1 MLLNGKLQGRALVKQ
16 RNASVLHA
24 PKPAARGANG
34 QRILVVRQAVEVPP
48 SRATA
53 ANELESLSRLSS
65 IVPDTLAFE
74 TLVPGAKLAAASVS
88 ASTLRSVLVGES
100 LGHKPYENAINA
112 ALAAGR
118 TASSPL
124 AGTSDPLDR
133 AMVNVGAMLADC
145 VTGRVET
152 VIDPRLANDDAALVS
167 KVRELAD
174 LYGRLN
180 VPRNR
185 QVFALPGTWAGT
197 QAAWVLEAEGIATT
211 IYMVYSLTQ
220 GVAAMQAGASVVRIA
235 VGRIHDWYDKNP
247 GVIRNP
253 HGPRED
259 SGTPSS
265 YDPGLELVKE
275 LYCYGRRFHP
285 KTKIMASSL
294 RNRKDVLELA
304 GVDYLV
310 LPGRLMKQLEQVST
324 DQGYNDGL
332 HAAEGSTGV
341 EPGLTTAVASASD
354 VQKWQPL
361 TEDSWRSGL
370 GLAATQ
376 LLESTLQQRC
386 KDMNELVAL
395 LQERISSMT

>member
-1 MLLNGKLQGRALVKQ
+1 MLLSGKLQGRTLAKQ
-16 RNASVLHA
+16 RTASVAQA
-24 PKPAARGANG
+24 PKSVVRGAYG
-34 QRILVVRQAVEVPP
+34 RGKLVVRQAIEVPP

-112 ALAAGR
+112 ALAAGGA

-124 AGTSDPLDR
+124 SATSDPLDR
-133 AMVNVGAMLADC
+133 AMVNVGAMLAEC
-145 VTGRVET
+145 VSGRVET
-152 VIDPRLANDDAALVS
+152 VVDPRLANDEAALVS
-167 KVRELAD
+167 KVRQLAAAYEL
-174 LYGRLN
+174 LHVL
-180 VPRNR
+180 RNR
-185 QVFALPGTWAGT
+185 LVFALPATWAGT
-197 QAAWVLEAEGIATT
+197 QAARALEADGIATT
-211 IYMVYSLTQ
+211 IYMVYSMAQ

-259 SGTPSS
+259 SGAPTS

-285 KTKIMASSL
+285 KTKIMATSL

-310 LPGRLMKQLEQVST
+310 LPGRVMRQLEQLAT
-324 DQGYNDGL
+324 DQVR
-332 HAAEGSTGV
+332 A
-341 EPGLTTAVASASD
+341 
-354 VQKWQPL
+354 
-361 TEDSWRSGL
+361 
-370 GLAATQ
+370 
-376 LLESTLQQRC
+376 
-386 KDMNELVAL
+386 
-395 LQERISSMT
+395 